1 MMDFELARGLMI
13 DGQLKPNQVNDPR
26 ILDAFRVV
34 PRELFVPSSLKGV
47 AYVDEDIEV
56 APGRYLLEPMVL
68 ARMIQAA
75 NPGPRDVALDIACG
89 TGYSAALL
97 AQLAGAVVA
106 VEEDQELVDR
116 ATGTL
121 LDLRYDSVVVV
132 KSPLTQGWAEQA
144 PYDVIV
150 INGMVEDV
158 PQALLDQLNE
168 NGRLVAVENMRGV
181 GKAMLYIK
189 EGGIIG
195 RRELFDA
202 ASPLLP
208 GFVKPRGFVF

>member
-1 MMDFELARGLMI
+1 MMDFQLARELMI
-13 DGQLKPNQVNDPR
+13 EGQLKPNQVNEPR
-26 ILDAFRVV
+26 IQEAFRAV
-34 PRELFVPSSLKGV
+34 PRELFVPAALKGV
-47 AYVDEDIEV
+47 AYIDEDMEV
-56 APGRYLLEPMVL
+56 APGRYLLEPLVL

-75 NPGPRDVALDIACG
+75 NPGPRDVVLDIACA
-89 TGYSAALL
+89 TGYSAAIL

-121 LDLRYDSVVVV
+121 QDLRYDSVVVV
-132 KSPLTQGWAEQA
+132 KSPLTEGWAEQA

-150 INGMVEDV
+150 INGMVEEV
-158 PQALLDQLNE
+158 PGAILDQLNE
-168 NGRLVAVENMRGV
+168 DGRLVVVENMRGV
-181 GKAMLYIK
+181 GKAMLYLK
-189 EGGIIG
+189 EGGVVG

>member
-1 MMDFELARGLMI
+1 MMDFELARDLMI

-26 ILDAFRVV
+26 VLDAFRAV
-34 PRELFVPSSLKGV
+34 PRELFVPAALKGV
-47 AYVDEDIEV
+47 AYIDEDMEV

>member
-1 MMDFELARGLMI
+1 MMDFELARDLMI

-56 APGRYLLEPMVL
+56 APGRYLLEPLVL

-75 NPGPRDVALDIACG
+75 NPTARDVALDVASG
-89 TGYSAALL
+89 TGYSAAVL

-106 VEEDQELVDR
+106 LEEDQELADR

>member
-1 MMDFELARGLMI
+1 MMDFELARDLMI

-56 APGRYLLEPMVL
+56 APGRYLLEPLVL

-75 NPGPRDVALDIACG
+75 NPTARDVALDVASG
-89 TGYSAALL
+89 TGYSAAVL

-106 VEEDQELVDR
+106 LEEDQELADR

-195 RRELFDA
+195 KRELFDA

>member
-1 MMDFELARGLMI
+1 MI

-56 APGRYLLEPMVL
+56 APGRYLLEPLVL

-75 NPGPRDVALDIACG
+75 NPTARDVALDIACG

-132 KSPLTQGWAEQA
+132 KSLLTQGWAEQA

>member
-1 MMDFELARGLMI
+1 MMDFELAREMMI

-26 ILDAFRVV
+26 VQDAFRAV
-34 PRELFVPSSLKGV
+34 PRELFVPAALKGV
-47 AYVDEDIEV
+47 AYIDEDMEV

-132 KSPLTQGWAEQA
+132 KSPLTKGWAEQA

-168 NGRLVAVENMRGV
+168 NGRLVVVENMRGV

-189 EGGIIG
+189 EGGVIG

>member
-1 MMDFELARGLMI
+1 MMDFELARDLMI

-56 APGRYLLEPMVL
+56 APGRYLLEPLVL

-75 NPGPRDVALDIACG
+75 NPTARDVALDVASG
-89 TGYSAALL
+89 TGYSAAVL

-106 VEEDQELVDR
+106 LEEDQELADR

-132 KSPLTQGWAEQA
+132 KAPLAQGCAEQA

-150 INGMVEDV
+150 INGMVEEV

-168 NGRLVAVENMRGV
+168 DGRLVAVENVRGV

-195 RRELFDA
+195 KRELFDA

>member
-1 MMDFELARGLMI
+1 MMDFEMARDLMI

-26 ILDAFRVV
+26 ILDAFRAV
-34 PRELFVPSSLKGV
+34 PRELFVPAALKGV
-47 AYVDEDIEV
+47 AYIDEDMEV
-56 APGRYLLEPMVL
+56 APGRYLLEPLVL
-68 ARMIQAA
+68 ARMLQAA
-75 NPGPRDVALDIACG
+75 NPGPQDVALDLGAA
-89 TGYSAALL
+89 TGYSAAIL

-144 PYDVIV
+144 PYDVII
-150 INGMVEDV
+150 INGMVEEV

-168 NGRLVAVENMRGV
+168 NGRLVVVENDRGV
-181 GKAMLYIK
+181 GKAMLYVK
-189 EGGIIG
+189 EGGVVG

>member
-1 MMDFELARGLMI
+1 MMDFELAREMMI

-26 ILDAFRVV
+26 VLDAFRAV
-34 PRELFVPSSLKGV
+34 PRELFVPAALKGV
-47 AYVDEDIEV
+47 AYIDEDMEV